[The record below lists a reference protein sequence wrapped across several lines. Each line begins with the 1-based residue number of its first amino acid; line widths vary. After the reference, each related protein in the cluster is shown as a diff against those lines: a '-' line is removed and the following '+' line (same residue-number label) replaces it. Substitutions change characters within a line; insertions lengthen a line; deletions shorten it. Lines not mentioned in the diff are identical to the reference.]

1 MYLRYRWSWLLTAF
15 LFCWPLIGWAAP
27 TLTSDVTDVVV
38 PNGSVNGTPATFSV
52 SAMGTDALSYQ
63 WHRVETHYS
72 VSPRKFLGSY
82 TNVVAGQTGA
92 ELTVT
97 EWQPTISRTLSI
109 YYSFAVR
116 VTDSTGSVFSRA
128 GSVTVAPPDFAPSIY
143 NDLQAAYMAN
153 EDQSL
158 TFDFGVSAYP
168 MNIFWYRNAVLMP
181 GLTNSFMTIPAASLA
196 DAGQWWA
203 VCSNA
208 LGSVTSRVAAVTVLP
223 AIQFSSSQLGGVTID
238 LDHLVKTNWNL
249 PTAGDL
255 AGNDLQLS
263 ITGGQAPF
271 VTAGTWT
278 LKLAANGTYT
288 VEAGVMPAAAGQWT
302 RQEVMQGMAELKL
315 SGFYADGTA
324 GTLTLLENRYFEL
337 SKQGVVANQHG
348 NWSLAGFEPT
358 YTDLPKGTTFSV
370 VAVASGDFT
379 FSYQWLKDGV
389 AIPEKTGTHLIIDP
403 ATVEDSGVYTC
414 VVTRSD
420 GKTRT
425 SPEGI
430 LTVVGGGSSEIA
442 LEFSPG
448 TISLSWPA
456 GTQLESKAAL
466 SDDWSPVEAESP
478 VVIPTTGAGSFYRW
492 VKP

>member
-1 MYLRYRWSWLLTAF
+1 MYSRVILSWLLTAF
-15 LFCWPLIGWAAP
+15 LFCCPFRGAAVP
-27 TLTSDVTDVVV
+27 ALSSDVNDVVV
-38 PNGSVNGTPATFSV
+38 PNGSVNGTAATFSV
-52 SAMGTDALSYQ
+52 AATGVGTLGYQ
-63 WHRVETHYS
+63 WHRVEAHYS

-82 TNVVAGQTGA
+82 TNVIAGQTGT
-92 ELTVT
+92 ELTVA

-116 VTDSTGSVFSRA
+116 VTDSTGSVFSRG

-143 NDLQAAYMAN
+143 NDLQPAYMAN

-158 TFDFGVSAYP
+158 TFDFGVAAYP
-168 MNIFWYRNAVLMP
+168 MNIFWYRNGALMP
-181 GLTNSFMTIPAASLA
+181 ALTNSYMTITAASLA

-223 AIQFSSSQLGGVTID
+223 AIQFGTSQLGGVTID
-238 LDHLVKTNWNL
+238 LDHLIKTNWNL

-255 AGNDLQLS
+255 AGKDLQLA

-271 VTAGTWT
+271 VTAGAWT
-278 LKLAANGTYT
+278 LKLAANGAYT

-315 SGFYADGTA
+315 SGFYTDGTA

-348 NWSLAGFEPT
+348 NWSLAGFEPA

-389 AIPEKTGTHLIIDP
+389 LLQGKTETHLVIDP
-403 ATVEDSGVYTC
+403 AAVADSGVYTC

-430 LTVVGGGSSEIA
+430 LTVVGGASPEIA
-442 LEFSPG
+442 FEYSAGAL
-448 TISLSWPA
+448 SLSWPA
-456 GTQLESKAAL
+456 GARLESKAVL

-478 VVIPTTGAGSFYRW
+478 IVIPTTGSGRFYRW